1 MIRWST
7 DLMIWWSIDPQIW
20 WSDDLMIW
28 RSYDLMIYRPNV
40 LVIYWST
47 ALTGA
52 LELSTHDS
60 LGRSPIGEHVWRF
73 TGARTLAPLDLLPLI
88 KNIVF
93 MVFAWS
99 LNISHVRLVTAPAKT
114 IVSSH
119 IINSRHFVPPLLTA
133 GEASAAFSPT
143 WKTQE
148 ASPLRFPPLGKRR
161 RKRWPCRPAR
171 LRPFRHTAR
180 RPRTGGELGI
190 KAGV

>member
-1 MIRWST
+1 
-7 DLMIWWSIDPQIW
+7 MIWWSIDPQIW

-28 RSYDLMIYRPNV
+28 RSYDLMIYRPIV
-40 LVIYWST
+40 LVTYWST

-133 GEASAAFSPT
+133 GEASAAFSPNLENAGG
-143 WKTQE
+143 WGDRAVLLACGLQAHRTQ
-148 ASPLRFPPLGKRR
+148 AQDGRWAWVNGGRFKICWSPKIYSVVSYSLL
-161 RKRWPCRPAR
+161 
-171 LRPFRHTAR
+171 L
-180 RPRTGGELGI
+180 
-190 KAGV
+190 